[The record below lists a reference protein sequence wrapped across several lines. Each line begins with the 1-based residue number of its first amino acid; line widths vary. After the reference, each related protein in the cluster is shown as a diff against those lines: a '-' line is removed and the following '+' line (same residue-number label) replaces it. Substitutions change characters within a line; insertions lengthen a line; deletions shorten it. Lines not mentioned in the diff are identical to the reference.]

1 MLIETK
7 EIQLGGN
14 PTVSEA
20 GIHPWIR
27 EGLGLGGSTPGGGER
42 GGLAAAVARDCAI
55 STRCSQCRPHRRRL
69 SRRRRCARP
78 HRSKAHS
85 NCFISFRGASLKEES
100 VGVITSA
107 ARVRGLH
114 SNRQQCT
121 FFSQTNYFSPCC
133 RNWVFQPRRC
143 HIIPLWSTLFPFF
156 AISEVVK
163 QPSVINHFKPSI

>member
-27 EGLGLGGSTPGGGER
+27 EGLGLGASTPGGGGAGVLWR
-42 GGLAAAVARDCAI
+42 GVAAAGDCAI
-55 STRCSQCRPHRRRL
+55 STRRSQCRPHRGGL

-78 HRSKAHS
+78 PRSKAPS
-85 NCFISFRGASLKEES
+85 NCFISSRGSSLKEES
-100 VGVITSA
+100 IGVITGA

-121 FFSQTNYFSPCC
+121 FFLRPITFTVLSELGFGALQVSHYTPMELFLSFFHFFFPC
-133 RNWVFQPRRC
+133 NLGPQ
-143 HIIPLWSTLFPFF
+143 
-156 AISEVVK
+156 
-163 QPSVINHFKPSI
+163 